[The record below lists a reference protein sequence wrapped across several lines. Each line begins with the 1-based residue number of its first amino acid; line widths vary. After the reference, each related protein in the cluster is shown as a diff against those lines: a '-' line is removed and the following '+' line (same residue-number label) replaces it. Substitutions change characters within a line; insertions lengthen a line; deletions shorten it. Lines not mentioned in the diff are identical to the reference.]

1 MPTAALSVNALN
13 DNAAMGD
20 EEEPRRNQ
28 ATTDGVLGR
37 LFPRG
42 DGAQ

>member
-13 DNAAMGD
+13 AMGD